1 MKIIIVG
8 LALVSFLGCASAEQ
22 KMASK
27 RDYRDAQV
35 EAIRVQSESRVSRDQ
50 VNALEKQAMWNAL
63 AEVVKANPDAAS
75 NVAIVAAVAAARD
88 GGENGESTS
97 EGMALIK
104 TERDVTALDWAKV
117 LTGPVL
123 GTVTQVGIAAL
134 NTDLQKEISRNN
146 TAVDLVEAEIEGKIY
161 DAVGTMASTPRSTV
175 TVTDSGSYIGGDSSV
190 ITETTTSTTTT
201 TTTTTDDDIYVVGM
215 DVAQADNLIDDVTDE
230 TSSFGIVDEVVVDDT
245 TDDGADGSDDGG
257 PDDSVDDDEETSDDS
272 GGDDT
277 EEEEYDCSKPQFS
290 PTPPEC
296 RT

>member
-1 MKIIIVG
+1 MKMILVG

-27 RDYRDAQV
+27 QDYRRAQV
-35 EAIRVQSESRVSRDQ
+35 EAIRVQTESRISRDQ
-50 VNALEKQAMWNAL
+50 VSALEKQAMWNAL

-88 GGENGESTS
+88 GGVGGETTS

-123 GTVTQVGIAAL
+123 GTVTQVGVAAL

-146 TAVDLVEAEIEGKIY
+146 TSVDIVEAEIQGKIY
-161 DAVGTMASTPRSTV
+161 DAVGTMAATPRSTV
-175 TVTDSGSYIGGDSSV
+175 TVSDNASYVGGDSS
-190 ITETTTSTTTT
+190 ISTSTSTTTSTT
-201 TTTTTDDDIYVVGM
+201 TTTTTDDDIYVINTSAS
-215 DVAQADNLIDDVTDE
+215 DADNQVDDLLTEVD
-230 TSSFGIVDEVVVDDT
+230 SFGLPDDDEVVVDDGSDGS
-245 TDDGADGSDDGG
+245 TDDGGDDGAVDG
-257 PDDSVDDDEETSDDS
+257 GEEPDDGAEEI
-272 GGDDT
+272 
-277 EEEEYDCSKPQFS
+277 DCTDPQFS

-296 RT
+296 SV

>member
-1 MKIIIVG
+1 MKTIIVG
-8 LALVSFLGCASAEQ
+8 LALLSFLGCASAEQ

-27 RDYRDAQV
+27 QDYRAAQV

-50 VNALEKQAMWNAL
+50 VSALEKQAMWNAL
-63 AEVVKANPDAAS
+63 AEVVKANPEAAS

-88 GGENGESTS
+88 GGDGGESTS

-161 DAVGTMASTPRSTV
+161 DAVGVIASTPRSTV
-175 TVTDSGSYIGGDSSV
+175 TVTDSASYIGGDSNSL
-190 ITETTTSTTTT
+190 TETNTTTT
-201 TTTTTDDDIYVVGM
+201 TTTTTDDDIYVINTSAA
-215 DVAQADNLIDDVTDE
+215 DADNQVDDVVVE
-230 TSSFGIVDEVVVDDT
+230 VGSFGLPDDDVVDV
-245 TDDGADGSDDGG
+245 DDGSDDGSVDSGDDGSDDGG
-257 PDDSVDDDEETSDDS
+257 EEPEEVDDTF
-272 GGDDT
+272 
-277 EEEEYDCSKPQFS
+277 DCDGPQFS
-290 PTPPEC
+290 PAPPEC
-296 RT
+296 SI

>member
-1 MKIIIVG
+1 MRAIIVG

-27 RDYRDAQV
+27 QDYRDAQV
-35 EAIRVQSESRVSRDQ
+35 EAIRVQSESRISRDQ

-63 AEVVKANPDAAS
+63 AEVVKANPEAAS
-75 NVAIVAAVAAARD
+75 NVAIVAAVAAAR
-88 GGENGESTS
+88 EGESGGGTMS

-161 DAVGTMASTPRSTV
+161 DAVGVMASTPRSTV
-175 TVTDSGSYIGGDSSV
+175 TVSDSASYIGGDSSV
-190 ITETTTSTTTT
+190 STSTETNTTTTTSTT
-201 TTTTTDDDIYVVGM
+201 TTTTTDDDIYVINTS
-215 DVAQADNLIDDVTDE
+215 AADADDQVDDLLNEVDSFGLPDDDDVD
-230 TSSFGIVDEVVVDDT
+230 VDDGSDDT
-245 TDDGADGSDDGG
+245 TDDGGDDGSDDGG
-257 PDDSVDDDEETSDDS
+257 SEDPDDGDDSVNCDE
-272 GGDDT
+272 
-277 EEEEYDCSKPQFS
+277 PLFS
-290 PTPPEC
+290 PAPPEC
-296 RT
+296 SV

>member
-1 MKIIIVG
+1 MKTIIVG

-35 EAIRVQSESRVSRDQ
+35 EAIRVQSDSRVSRAQ

-63 AEVVKANPDAAS
+63 AEVVKANPEAAS

-88 GGENGESTS
+88 GGEGGEATS

-146 TAVDLVEAEIEGKIY
+146 TAVDIVEAEMQGKIY
-161 DAVGTMASTPRSTV
+161 DAVGVMATTPRSTV
-175 TVTDSGSYIGGDSSV
+175 TVSDSASYIGGDSSV
-190 ITETTTSTTTT
+190 STSTSTETNSTTTTTTSTT
-201 TTTTTDDDIYVVGM
+201 TTTTTDDDIYVINTS
-215 DVAQADNLIDDVTDE
+215 AADADDQVDDLLAEVDSFGLPDDDDVD
-230 TSSFGIVDEVVVDDT
+230 VDDGSDDT
-245 TDDGADGSDDGG
+245 TDDSGDDGSDDGG
-257 PDDSVDDDEETSDDS
+257 EESEEGDETFDCDD
-272 GGDDT
+272 
-277 EEEEYDCSKPQFS
+277 PQFS
-290 PTPPEC
+290 PAPPEC
-296 RT
+296 SI

>member
-1 MKIIIVG
+1 MKTIIVG

-22 KMASK
+22 KMESK

-63 AEVVKANPDAAS
+63 AEVVKANPEAAS

-88 GGENGESTS
+88 GEAGGGTTS

-161 DAVGTMASTPRSTV
+161 DAVGTMAATPRSTV
-175 TVTDSGSYIGGDSSV
+175 TVTDSGSYIGGDSN
-190 ITETTTSTTTT
+190 TTTTTSTTTT
-201 TTTTTDDDIYVVGM
+201 TTTDDDTYVVGI
-215 DVAQADNLIDDVTDE
+215 DVAEADGLIDDVVGE
-230 TSSFGIVDEVVVDDT
+230 TSSFGILDDVIDDTNDGVDD
-245 TDDGADGSDDGG
+245 G
-257 PDDSVDDDEETSDDS
+257 PDDVVDTPDDS
-272 GGDDT
+272 GGDDP
-277 EEEEYDCSKPQFS
+277 EEEEYDCDKPQFS
-290 PTPPEC
+290 PTPPVC
-296 RT
+296 QT